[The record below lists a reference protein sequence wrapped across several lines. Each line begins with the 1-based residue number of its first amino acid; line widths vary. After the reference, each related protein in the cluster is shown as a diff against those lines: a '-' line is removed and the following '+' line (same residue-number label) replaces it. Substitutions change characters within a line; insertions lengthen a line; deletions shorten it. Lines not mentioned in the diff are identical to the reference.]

1 MTFDLTKFKT
11 QTAQLS
17 ANLDGKIADCKKP
30 ILKNIEAER
39 YDRLPYFVNLA
50 GKFQAAKSIF
60 DACQN
65 AHPEISKESLIF
77 YWARRLASYSQ
88 DTYSGR
94 ENDFRRSQ
102 MDGEKEAVGD
112 ILNLLEYGS
121 CGSL

>member
-1 MTFDLTKFKT
+1 MSFDLTKFKT

-17 ANLDGKIADCKKP
+17 ANLDSKIAECKKT
-30 ILKNIEAER
+30 ILGFIEAER
-39 YDRLPYFVNLA
+39 CDRLPYFVNLA
-50 GKFQAAKSIF
+50 GKLQAAKDFF
-60 DACQN
+60 DSCQN
-65 AHPEISKESLIF
+65 AHPDITKETLIF